1 MHAIDQRIANNKL
14 GAVLKA
20 IRMADMP
27 VFALGWC
34 FGGGQVLQAGIA
46 HPDHLQAIAIYYGRP
61 ELRDSRLAR
70 LRSPVLGIWAVQDR
84 WITPKRVAAF
94 AEAME
99 RAGRKYEFHTF
110 DARHAFANPSG
121 DHYDSAL
128 AKKARRITE
137 EFFEKTL
144 H

>member
-1 MHAIDQRIANNKL
+1 MHETDQRIANNKL
-14 GAVLKA
+14 GAVLEA
-20 IRMADMP
+20 IRKANRS

-61 ELRDSRLAR
+61 ELRESRLAR
-70 LRSPVLGIWAVQDR
+70 LRAPVLGIWAEQDR
-84 WITPKRVAAF
+84 WITPKRVEEF
-94 AEAME
+94 AEVMD
-99 RAGRKYEFHTF
+99 RAGRKYEFHHF

-128 AKKARRITE
+128 AKKARRIAE
-137 EFFEKTL
+137 EFFEKSS